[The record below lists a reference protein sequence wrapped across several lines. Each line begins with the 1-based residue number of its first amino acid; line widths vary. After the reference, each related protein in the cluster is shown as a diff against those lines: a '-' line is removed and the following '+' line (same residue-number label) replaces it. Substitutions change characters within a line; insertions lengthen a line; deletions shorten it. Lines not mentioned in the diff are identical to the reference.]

1 LRRGPL
7 TSSGGKLEEIATG
20 HRSGRS
26 GGWSLGFSSGAIGH
40 SVGHTEKRDSLHA
53 GGVAGS
59 VGEHVATG
67 FFGAYCFP

>member
-1 LRRGPL
+1 
-7 TSSGGKLEEIATG
+7 
-20 HRSGRS
+20 
-26 GGWSLGFSSGAIGH
+26 LGFSSGAIGH